1 MERFAHIAAPG
12 LPGSA
17 QSNSTRCGKLTAVSD
32 VRREQIALCQRFSVE
47 TTFASDADKVGI
59 ALNVRD
65 PDQRLLNGFRHQ
77 PESGTS
83 GWYLWAGDALDPGD
97 DFFKP
102 LHVEHIREWRAE
114 LLPYLALPP
123 GWRFLIADG
132 HEDAWYDP
140 VLADGAKRLTGA
152 ALLK

>member
-1 MERFAHIAAPG
+1 M
-12 LPGSA
+12 GS
-17 QSNSTRCGKLTAVSD
+17 GY
-32 VRREQIALCQRFSVE
+32 
-47 TTFASDADKVGI
+47 
-59 ALNVRD
+59 
-65 PDQRLLNGFRHQ
+65 
-77 PESGTS
+77 PEHLD
-83 GWYLWAGDALDPGD
+83 LWAGDALDPGD